1 MMDELLSLRVALSP
15 DVMTTVRLATGG
27 VCSLV
32 SLSYDDGE
40 DCKVCVT
47 ESLLLLLRGGYA
59 SARVAFADGDELS
72 VSVEGDGVRGQSA
85 GCEEDEIALALI
97 NALARGVVMERR
109 DGAIAKITFTFG
121 KQA

>member
-1 MMDELLSLRVALSP
+1 MMDELLRMRVALSP
-15 DVMTTVRLATGG
+15 DIMTTVRLATGG
-27 VCSLV
+27 VCSLAA
-32 SLSYDDGE
+32 LGYDDGE

-47 ESLLLLLRGGYA
+47 ESLLLLMRGGYA
-59 SARVAFADGDELS
+59 RAEIAFSAGEALS
-72 VSVEGDGVRGQSA
+72 VAIEGDGAHGAASA
-85 GCEEDEIALALI
+85 CEEDEIALALI